1 MQGGAQYLRD
11 GPARGDRGVRA
22 PLLERRAPHLL
33 QRPPPRPQLHLQ
45 LLHLLL
51 RRTQVPRR
59 AASPRHMQVIVEN
72 VNVNVKVNVE
82 CEIVK

>member
-1 MQGGAQYLRD
+1 MQGCAQYLRD
-11 GPARGDRGVRA
+11 GAARADRGVRA
-22 PLLERRAPHLL
+22 PLLERRAAHLL

-59 AASPRHMQVIVEN
+59 AARPRHMQVKAEN
-72 VNVNVKVNVE
+72 VNVNVKLQ
-82 CEIVK
+82 IVK